1 MGSWYETWCLFKQHW
16 QATVIYWTAYFTAG
30 LTVSFLGPTMLDLR
44 CQTRSSL
51 EQMAWAF
58 FGQAGCML
66 LGNLLAGVFIKRISP
81 RVILLIATFVISL
94 LFACVPLCNEFVE
107 LVITLALLGLAMGC
121 IEPVSN
127 QELLNIYNKY
137 SLPIMQALHFWMGF
151 GAFVSPLIAES
162 FLTKENCLVMH
173 KAANNYSD
181 PVSLRIFIIPHQL
194 GSHGQYSLPFE
205 GDSTSRI
212 SYAFLIM
219 AAINLIVPLTIIVL
233 LVRGKCSKSEPLLE
247 SDKTHLEMDFFS
259 EPMSL
264 ENPHQPDF
272 CFRNI
277 RFTLTIVLT
286 HILGTLI
293 LVTAEGT
300 MAEYASMVDSFGVMG
315 TLQMTPNSAAL
326 LTSLFWGMFAL
337 GRLLSIPASTVV
349 QGHVILIFCWV
360 GSVISAI
367 IVLIASS
374 SVGTLYVATAFLGL
388 SLSSI
393 FPTLITFVE
402 DMLHFQGSSV
412 TLLIMGATIGEMSFP
427 VIVGSVMEKHGYDKF
442 HYCTLFFT
450 MTGLVSFLLLLL
462 CRHFHL
468 RTQTENDKDQLVG
481 EKELK

>member
-1 MGSWYETWCLFKQHW
+1 ALSKIIWYVHC
-16 QATVIYWTAYFTAG
+16 TA
-30 LTVSFLGPTMLDLR
+30 
-44 CQTRSSL
+44 SL
-51 EQMAWAF
+51 H
-58 FGQAGCML
+58 
-66 LGNLLAGVFIKRISP
+66 RISP

-219 AAINLIVPLTIIVL
+219 AAIN
-233 LVRGKCSKSEPLLE
+233 
-247 SDKTHLEMDFFS
+247 
-259 EPMSL
+259 
-264 ENPHQPDF
+264 
-272 CFRNI
+272 
-277 RFTLTIVLT
+277 
-286 HILGTLI
+286 
-293 LVTAEGT
+293 
-300 MAEYASMVDSFGVMG
+300 AEYASMVDSFGVMG

-337 GRLLSIPASTVV
+337 GRLLSIPASTV
-349 QGHVILIFCWV
+349 V

-427 VIVGSVMEKHGYDKF
+427 VIVGSVRCMS
-442 HYCTLFFT
+442 FT
-450 MTGLVSFLLLLL
+450 EQ
-462 CRHFHL
+462 
-468 RTQTENDKDQLVG
+468 TQTRFLTS
-481 EKELK
+481 LY